1 MQSEHSQKQS
11 RPLLGHPIINTLFDL
26 ISRQRRRISSE
37 CKDDSIPGRK
47 ARA

>member
-1 MQSEHSQKQS
+1 MHSEHSQKQS

-26 ISRQRRRISSE
+26 SCAKAAESSSE
-37 CKDDSIPGRK
+37 WEEDSIPGPK